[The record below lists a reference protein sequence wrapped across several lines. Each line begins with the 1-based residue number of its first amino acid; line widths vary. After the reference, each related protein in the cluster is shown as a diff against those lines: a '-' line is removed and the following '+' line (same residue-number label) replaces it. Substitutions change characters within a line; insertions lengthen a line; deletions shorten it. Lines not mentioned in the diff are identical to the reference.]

1 MLRQVRLRDD
11 ASGDGHPYDLAAVA
25 GLPLAI
31 DAPVTV
37 VVGNNGAGK
46 STLLEAIAVRA
57 GFNPEG
63 GSGHVAF
70 AGTPTH
76 SPLHE
81 DLVLSWSPTRL
92 PLGWFLRAESFYNVA
107 TYRQENPPKQGELSY
122 HEMSHGESFLEVA
135 TQWFGRP
142 SFFVLD
148 EPEAGLSFVSQLG
161 LVAAILDGVVAGGQF
176 MIATHSPLLMAVPG
190 AALVEVGPDG
200 IVPKSYNE
208 LEVVQLWIS
217 FLDDPQLFLRHLMD
231 GDDDE
236 SNPIV

>member
-1 MLRQVRLRDD
+1 MLDENLV
-11 ASGDGHPYDLAAVA
+11 
-25 GLPLAI
+25 I

-37 VVGNNGAGK
+37 VVGSNGAGK
-46 STLLEAIAVRA
+46 STLLEAIAVRS

-63 GSGHVAF
+63 GSGQVAF

-81 DLVLSWSPTRL
+81 DLILTWSPTRL

-107 TYRQENPPKQGELSY
+107 THRQENPGKDPAERRY
-122 HEMSHGESFLEVA
+122 HEMSHGESFLDVA
-135 TQWFGRP
+135 TQWFARP

-161 LVAAILDGVVAGGQF
+161 LVAAVPDGVAAGAQF
-176 MIATHSPLLMAVPG
+176 IIATHSPVLMATPG

-200 IVPKSYNE
+200 IVPQSYEE
-208 LEVVQLWIS
+208 LEVVQLWAS

-231 GDDDE
+231 DDDGSPDPTSE
-236 SNPIV
+236 T